1 MLEGYKVF
9 DADAHGSLSPAM
21 WETLPKEYAVR
32 RPRPVDISDATGLGN
47 YTAGWLIEGR
57 LEPHAFGP
65 GAQQANTPRLIMSEF
80 GADTSREICSPGS
93 VSLADI
99 PARIRDLDR
108 MGFDSQVLF
117 PSTLY
122 AHMTADPGF
131 EAALYRSYNRY
142 VGNQSSS
149 APPASGCFLI
159 RVSFPCG
166 MSSRAPGCRS
176 AYTWA

>member
-1 MLEGYKVF
+1 MPTPMVRSVRPCGKPYPRSTPSGAHAPWTSPTQTAWAIIPPVGSSRAGSNLMLFV
-9 DADAHGSLSPAM
+9 PA
-21 WETLPKEYAVR
+21 
-32 RPRPVDISDATGLGN
+32 
-47 YTAGWLIEGR
+47 
-57 LEPHAFGP
+57 
-65 GAQQANTPRLIMSEF
+65 AQQAITPRLIMPEF

-142 VGNQSSS
+142 VG
-149 APPASGCFLI
+149 G
-159 RVSFPCG
+159 
-166 MSSRAPGCRS
+166 
-176 AYTWA
+176 

>member
-1 MLEGYKVF
+1 M
-9 DADAHGSLSPAM
+9 PTPM
-21 WETLPKEYAVR
+21 VR
-32 RPRPVDISDATGLGN
+32 SVRPCGKPYPRSTPSGA
-47 YTAGWLIEGR
+47 R
-57 LEPHAFGP
+57 
-65 GAQQANTPRLIMSEF
+65 AQQANTPRLIMPEF

-142 VGNQSSS
+142 VGGQ
-149 APPASGCFLI
+149 
-159 RVSFPCG
+159 
-166 MSSRAPGCRS
+166 CRQ
-176 AYTWA
+176 A

>member
-1 MLEGYKVF
+1 MPTRMVRSAQPCGKPYPRSTPSGARALWT
-9 DADAHGSLSPAM
+9 SPTAN
-21 WETLPKEYAVR
+21 
-32 RPRPVDISDATGLGN
+32 GLGN

-65 GAQQANTPRLIMSEF
+65 GAQQANTPRLVMPEF

-142 VGNQSSS
+142 VG
-149 APPASGCFLI
+149 
-159 RVSFPCG
+159 
-166 MSSRAPGCRS
+166 
-176 AYTWA
+176 